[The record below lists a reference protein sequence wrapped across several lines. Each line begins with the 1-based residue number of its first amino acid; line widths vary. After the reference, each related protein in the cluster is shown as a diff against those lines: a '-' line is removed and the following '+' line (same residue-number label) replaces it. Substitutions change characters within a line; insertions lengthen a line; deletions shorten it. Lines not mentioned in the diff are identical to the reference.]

1 MSAYSEL
8 SPVHY
13 QQRHRHRGN
22 NGDTFAGVF
31 PPTTRPG
38 GLREEYYP
46 AHQDTNVISSGSS
59 SSSSSSN
66 ASDGMISAAPYY
78 SSSVPTST
86 VPLTIPKKSIHLAMS
101 DRGQYPFPM
110 SDPTPT
116 FSSSATLAENT
127 MPSAGTAIASAS
139 ASATAS
145 SFSASRQAPP
155 PPIPPSSASASTSLL
170 RHISPTQPINVP
182 NSNSSNRSNHAATLN
197 GTSPSSPPARS
208 YFTWLV
214 FLQEQWVPFDAPNQI
229 KLEQTLSLGGTF
241 VDVSDTHFPKVK
253 RVRVFPKNNYL
264 SYLGVKYR
272 LSRIMQPDAWL
283 DHVPA
288 VEHDK

>member
-8 SPVHY
+8 SPLHY
-13 QQRHRHRGN
+13 QQQHRHHSKASRSSKGRN
-22 NGDTFAGVF
+22 SLAGVF
-31 PPTTRPG
+31 STTTRPG
-38 GLREEYYP
+38 GLREEYYSE
-46 AHQDTNVISSGSS
+46 HHDNSIINSDN
-59 SSSSSSN
+59 SSSSSN
-66 ASDGMISAAPYY
+66 VGDGMNSAPPYY

-86 VPLTIPKKSIHLAMS
+86 VPLTIPKKSMHMAMS
-101 DRGQYPFPM
+101 DRGQYPFPS
-110 SDPTPT
+110 SDPTST
-116 FSSSATLAENT
+116 FSSAPMLAARTTLQ
-127 MPSAGTAIASAS
+127 P
-139 ASATAS
+139 ATAS
-145 SFSASRQAPP
+145 SFSAPRQAPP
-155 PPIPPSSASASTSLL
+155 PPPPSAPTSLL
-170 RHISPTQPINVP
+170 RHIPPTPPINVP
-182 NSNSSNRSNHAATLN
+182 DSNSHNNNSKSSHPAALN

-283 DHVPA
+283 DHAPA
-288 VEHDK
+288 KEHDQ